1 MKSALQNMSQ
11 SKLINRVYVYRT
23 VRSGKVKMR
32 YLFRRYFFFIS
43 VHFYFF
49 FVSNSLAYATI
60 PKNKENQNL
69 TEMKN

>member
-23 VRSGKVKMR
+23 VRSGKVKMNSAVI
-32 YLFRRYFFFIS
+32 FFIS

>member
-1 MKSALQNMSQ
+1 MSQ

-23 VRSGKVKMR
+23 VRSGKVKMNSPVI
-32 YLFRRYFFFIS
+32 FFIS

-49 FVSNSLAYATI
+49 FVSNSSYATI

-69 TEMKN
+69 TEMKD

>member
-1 MKSALQNMSQ
+1 MKSALKNMSQ

-23 VRSGKVKMR
+23 VRSGKVKMK
-32 YLFRRYFFFIS
+32 YLFCRFFFIS
-43 VHFYFF
+43 VHFYFS

-60 PKNKENQNL
+60 PKNKENQKL